1 MISGWCWY
9 GEFTGEKQREL
20 IPFVPKHH
28 ESQSNH
34 SHFHISERN
43 TNKQISPF
51 PQKNAW
57 YVQQLHYFHSPFAS
71 YPGMYPKELR
81 TTLNRLQDI
90 RKKQI
95 QVVRTK
101 DPVIADYLAT
111 TLAVTVHCT
120 RLFSMMYFNR
130 LICKDSLDWPALI
143 CLGKDVGHERA
154 KAFNGSFWNKTR

>member
-1 MISGWCWY
+1 MLIWRIHRRKAKGVNSIRAQTPRITIKPLALPY
-9 GEFTGEKQREL
+9 LRKKHKQTN
-20 IPFVPKHH
+20 
-28 ESQSNH
+28 QSL
-34 SHFHISERN
+34 S
-43 TNKQISPF
+43 T
-51 PQKNAW
+51 KNVW

-101 DPVIADYLAT
+101 DPFIADYLAT

-130 LICKDSLDWPALI
+130 RIFKDSLDWPALL